1 MGSTSGK
8 NDSTARGADIGM
20 IGLAVM
26 GSNLA
31 LNMNGKG
38 FDVAVYNHRPDRTR
52 DFMSGPAKGKAGITA
67 FYTLEEFVGALK
79 KPRKVF
85 LMIRAGSPVD
95 EMMGALIPLLEPGDI
110 IIDGGNSY
118 FGDTARRAAE
128 AESHG
133 LRYIGTGVSGGE
145 EGALHGPCLMPGGSP
160 SAWPEVKDIFTKIA
174 ADHEGQPCCCWIGG
188 GGAGHFVKMV
198 HNGIEYGDMQLI
210 CEAYHMMRDGLG
222 MTCDEMSEVFAEW
235 NRGPLSSYLIGI
247 TADILAYR
255 DGSGERTLEHILDR
269 AGQKGTGKWTGISA
283 LEEGVPLTL
292 ITEAVLARCLS
303 SQREERLAAA
313 EVYRGERE
321 IKSPAEDRKTFV
333 GMLNK
338 ALYASRIV
346 SYAQGFSL
354 MRTAA
359 GEYGWDLNFGDIA
372 LIWRGGCIIRSSFL
386 GEISDAFGRRPDLPN
401 LLVDGYFAGII
412 KDSLPA
418 WRGVVAAAAESGIPV
433 PAFSSALNYF
443 YGYTCG
449 SLPSN
454 LLQAQRDYFG
464 AHTYE
469 RTDAPAGVFFH
480 TDWTGQGGPAA
491 STQYTV

>member
-1 MGSTSGK
+1 MMI
-8 NDSTARGADIGM
+8 TAGPAVD
-20 IGLAVM
+20 AVM
-26 GSNLA
+26 QS
-31 LNMNGKG
+31 
-38 FDVAVYNHRPDRTR
+38 
-52 DFMSGPAKGKAGITA
+52 
-67 FYTLEEFVGALK
+67 LK
-79 KPRKVF
+79 
-85 LMIRAGSPVD
+85 
-95 EMMGALIPLLEPGDI
+95 PLLEEGDI
-110 IIDGGNSY
+110 LVDGGNSY
-118 FGDTARRAAE
+118 YEDTNRRTEEYAA
-128 AESHG
+128 AG
-133 LRYIGTGVSGGE
+133 LHFVGMGVSGGE
-145 EGALHGPCLMPGGSP
+145 EGALHGPSLMVGGSDEAYEALEP
-160 SAWPEVKDIFTKIA
+160 YLTAIA
-174 ADHEGQPCCCWIGG
+174 AKAGNTVCCGHVG
-188 GGAGHFVKMV
+188 TRGAGHYVKMV

-235 NRGPLSSYLIGI
+235 NRGPLSSYLVGI

-333 GMLNK
+333 GMLKK

-354 MRTAA
+354 MRSAA
-359 GEYGWDLNFGDIA
+359 AEYGWDLNFGDIA

-449 SLPSN
+449 NLPSN